1 MTIISANALET
12 NNFLD
17 LKSQKKKNISKTSYP
32 KIDITE
38 NMCDHT
44 VEYLRLSINVCQF
57 FNFILHTT
65 GKCCHFLRFNY
76 LEECYFHVHLHI
88 CETQVH
94 SSTGSATFGI
104 PHPKFCIYVIY
115 NYIYI

>member
-44 VEYLRLSINVCQF
+44 VEY
-57 FNFILHTT
+57 
-65 GKCCHFLRFNY
+65 
-76 LEECYFHVHLHI
+76 
-88 CETQVH
+88 
-94 SSTGSATFGI
+94 
-104 PHPKFCIYVIY
+104 
-115 NYIYI
+115 